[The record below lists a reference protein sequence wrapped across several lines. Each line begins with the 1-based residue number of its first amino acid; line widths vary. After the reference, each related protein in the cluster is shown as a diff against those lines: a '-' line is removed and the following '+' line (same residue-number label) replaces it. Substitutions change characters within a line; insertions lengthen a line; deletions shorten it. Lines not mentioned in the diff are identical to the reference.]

1 MPAARSGLRWG
12 PAPLVLLLAAAPA
25 GAHLALGAELLVEAD
40 AVVIDVPG
48 YSVPSLVEWNGDAL
62 PDLIVGE
69 GGGGFP
75 DGKIRVYPNVGT
87 AAAPAFGE
95 FSWVQ
100 SQGADLVQ
108 PGSG

>member
-1 MPAARSGLRWG
+1 MPALRSGLGWS
-12 PAPLVLLLAAAPA
+12 PVPLVLSLASAPA
-25 GAHLALGAELLVEAD
+25 GAHLALGPELLVEAD
-40 AVVIDVPG
+40 GVAIDVPG

-87 AAAPAFGE
+87 AAAPAFGD
-95 FSWVQ
+95 FFWAQ
-100 SQGADLVQ
+100 SQGADLVL